1 MIAAGVRATTIN
13 LADLRVYPAGNYA
26 GTNRPAP
33 LWEANYTDDPAR
45 LGQQFVDPIIEAVG
59 AHCGPSLLDVTGAPG
74 FYLGMDAAIT
84 TDGHSDG
91 PLFWLMPCLNFA
103 AREVLRIAPQP
114 MSFTDFYP
122 DHLDGDGRII
132 ASPDSTHAS
141 HAAFLADLAPRV
153 CAELNDYFASR
164 HETALTVPEVDGWAR
179 DCAWGRI
186 ETGLSFDGRGRPAIA
201 DTARAAGEAFGLAS
215 VGPRSTL
222 YEQLES
228 LAAGVV
234 ELAPRMEADFVG
246 HDGPGGPFVD
256 FHGPVDALTPA
267 ARSFLA
273 ELSADHRITIGA
285 LVDGAEVLRG
295 N

>member
-1 MIAAGVRATTIN
+1 MIASGTTTTVVQ
-13 LADLRVYPAGNYA
+13 LSDLRVYPSGNYA
-26 GTNRPAP
+26 ATNRPAP

-59 AHCGPSLLDVTGAPG
+59 PHCGPSLLNVTGAPG
-74 FYLGMDAAIT
+74 VYLGLDAAIT
-84 TDGHSDG
+84 NDGYSDR
-91 PLFWLMPCLNFA
+91 PLVWLMPCLIVA
-103 AREVLRIAPQP
+103 GREVLRLAPQP
-114 MSFTDFYP
+114 MSFGDFYP
-122 DHLDGDGRII
+122 DHLDGDGTVI
-132 ASPDSTHAS
+132 ASPDSTHSS
-141 HAAFLADLAPRV
+141 HGEYLADLAPRV
-153 CAELNDYFASR
+153 CAELNEYFASR

-179 DCAWGRI
+179 DCAWVRI
-186 ETGLSFDGRGRPAIA
+186 ETGLSFDERGCPAIA

-222 YEQLES
+222 YDQLES

-234 ELAPRMEADFVG
+234 ELAPRMEADFAG
-246 HDGPGGPFVD
+246 HDGSGGPFVD
-256 FHGPVDALTPA
+256 LHGPVDALTPA

-273 ELSADHRITIGA
+273 RLSADRRITIGA

>member
-26 GTNRPAP
+26 ATNRPAP
-33 LWEANYTDDPAR
+33 LWEANYTDAPAG
-45 LGQQFVDPIIEAVG
+45 LGQQFVDPIIETVG
-59 AHCGPSLLDVTGAPG
+59 PHCGPSLLNVTGAPG
-74 FYLGMDAAIT
+74 VYLGLDAAVT
-84 TDGHSDG
+84 NGGYADG
-91 PLFWLMPCLNFA
+91 PLVWLMPCLLVA
-103 AREVLRIAPQP
+103 GREVLRLAPEP
-114 MSFTDFYP
+114 MAFSDLYP
-122 DHLDGDGRII
+122 DHLNADGEVI
-132 ASPDSTHAS
+132 ASPDATHVN
-141 HAAFLADLAPRV
+141 HAAFVAELAPRV

-179 DCAWGRI
+179 DCAWVRI
-186 ETGLSFDGRGRPAIA
+186 ETGLSFDERGRPAIA

-222 YEQLES
+222 YDQLES

-234 ELAPRMEADFVG
+234 ELAPRMEADFAG
-246 HDGPGGPFVD
+246 HDGSGGPFVD
-256 FHGPVDALTPA
+256 LHGPVDALTPA

-273 ELSADHRITIGA
+273 QLSADRGITIEA

>member
-1 MIAAGVRATTIN
+1 MAYGMTTTVVQ
-13 LADLRVYPAGNYA
+13 LSDLQVSPAGSYVGSSLA
-26 GTNRPAP
+26 AP
-33 LWEANYTDDPAR
+33 RWEAGYVDDPAYWGTR
-45 LGQQFVDPIIEAVG
+45 FLDPVIAAVG
-59 AHCGPSLLDVTGAPG
+59 PHCGPSNLNVSGGPG
-74 FYLGMDAAIT
+74 LYLGLDAAIT
-84 TDGHSDG
+84 NDGYSDG
-91 PLFWLMPCLNFA
+91 PLVWLMPCLLVA
-103 AREVLRIAPQP
+103 GREVLRLAPQP
-114 MSFTDFYP
+114 LAFSDLYP
-122 DHLDGDGRII
+122 DHLDGDGTVI
-132 ASPDSTHAS
+132 ASPDSTHSS
-141 HAAFLADLAPRV
+141 HGEYLADLAPRV

-179 DCAWGRI
+179 DCAWVRI
-186 ETGLSFDGRGRPAIA
+186 ETGLSLDERGRPAIA

-234 ELAPRMEADFVG
+234 ELAPRMEADFAG
-246 HDGPGGPFVD
+246 HDGSGGPFVD
-256 FHGPVDALTPA
+256 LHGPVDALTPA

-273 ELSADHRITIGA
+273 QLSADRRITIGA